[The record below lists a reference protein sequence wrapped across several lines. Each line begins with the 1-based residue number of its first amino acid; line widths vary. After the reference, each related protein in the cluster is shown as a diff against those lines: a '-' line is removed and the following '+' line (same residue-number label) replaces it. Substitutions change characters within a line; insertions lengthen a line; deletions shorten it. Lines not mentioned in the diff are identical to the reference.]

1 MCDDAGMTDTYIAV
15 VGGGEVDDDLVAF
28 ARTVGHGLAE
38 AGVVV
43 VCGGLGDILGAVLRG
58 VADGGGLS
66 LALLPGHDREGMPFE
81 ATVAIPTGLGE
92 ARNVLIARSCQAMI
106 AVGGGYG
113 TLSEMALA
121 ARAGVPIIGYRTWG
135 LQPPESEGF
144 QDPVVPVTT
153 AEDAASI
160 AVSLAAG

>member
-1 MCDDAGMTDTYIAV
+1 MTDMYIAV

-28 ARTVGHGLAE
+28 GRAVGRGLAE

-66 LALLPGHDREGMPFE
+66 LALLPGHDREGMLFE
-81 ATVAIPTGLGE
+81 ATVSVPTGLGE
-92 ARNVLIARSCQAMI
+92 ARNVLISRSCQAMI

-135 LQPPESEGF
+135 LQPPESDAF
-144 QDPVVPVTT
+144 QDPVVPATT
-153 AEDAASI
+153 AEDATAVAI
-160 AVSLAAG
+160 ALAAP